1 MSEVSD
7 VRMEPM
13 DEHNQALVNHVH
25 PPAWENPTP
34 AARYNLVV
42 IGAGTAGLVTAAGAA
57 GLGAKVALV
66 ERNLMG
72 GDCLNVGCVP
82 SKLLIRSGRAAAQF
96 REAARFG
103 VGAGAEPE
111 VDFAA
116 VMTRMRELRAGIS
129 HVDSAQRF
137 RDELG
142 VDVFFGDAQFDGS
155 GGVEVGGQ
163 TLRYKRAVIATG
175 ARASGLP
182 IEGLE
187 EAGYFTNETVF
198 SLTERPRRL
207 AVIGGGPI
215 GCELAQAFRCL
226 GSEVTLI
233 EAMPQFLGREDPDAA
248 AIVLRQM
255 RADGLEVLLGTQ
267 TDRVSMEGAEKVLH
281 VSNAE
286 GSRSIGVDAIL
297 LGVGRRPNI
306 EGLNLESVGVRSE
319 AWGIEVDDYMRTS
332 NPAIYAA
339 GDVCMRWKFTH
350 AADFAARTVIQNALF
365 SVGAFGRAKLSRL
378 TMPWCTYTSP
388 EIAHVGLYEREAEEA
403 GLEVDTFMQPMSEV
417 DRAIVDG
424 DTDGFV
430 KIHVR
435 RGSDRIVG
443 ATIVAPNAGDLISE
457 ITLGMVNGVGLK
469 GVAKTIH
476 PYPTMADAIRKVG
489 DQYNRSRLSP
499 RVAGLMARWMSF
511 RR

>member
-1 MSEVSD
+1 
-7 VRMEPM
+7 
-13 DEHNQALVNHVH
+13 
-25 PPAWENPTP
+25 
-34 AARYNLVV
+34 
-42 IGAGTAGLVTAAGAA
+42 
-57 GLGAKVALV
+57 
-66 ERNLMG
+66 
-72 GDCLNVGCVP
+72 
-82 SKLLIRSGRAAAQF
+82 
-96 REAARFG
+96 
-103 VGAGAEPE
+103 
-111 VDFAA
+111 
-116 VMTRMRELRAGIS
+116 
-129 HVDSAQRF
+129 
-137 RDELG
+137 
-142 VDVFFGDAQFDGS
+142 
-155 GGVEVGGQ
+155 
-163 TLRYKRAVIATG
+163 
-175 ARASGLP
+175 
-182 IEGLE
+182 
-187 EAGYFTNETVF
+187 
-198 SLTERPRRL
+198 
-207 AVIGGGPI
+207 
-215 GCELAQAFRCL
+215 
-226 GSEVTLI
+226 
-233 EAMPQFLGREDPDAA
+233 
-248 AIVLRQM
+248 M